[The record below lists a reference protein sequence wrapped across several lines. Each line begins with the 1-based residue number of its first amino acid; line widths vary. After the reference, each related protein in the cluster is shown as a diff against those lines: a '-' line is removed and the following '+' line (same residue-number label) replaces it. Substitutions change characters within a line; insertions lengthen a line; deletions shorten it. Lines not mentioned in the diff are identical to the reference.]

1 MTKQIEAPKAQT
13 AGAAQTAQNGNN
25 ANSATPKKPET
36 VGEVVAKTLADE
48 EKTRKALEKR
58 KQELEKCLSEI
69 ERKKELVEHLDKFHK
84 TDHDL
89 ETLTQLV
96 DDEIESDEFESNL
109 YRIRLVGVNTYG
121 DKNDIASISNVELI
135 KEFIV
140 MLRAKIAE
148 KVTELETELMK

>member
-25 ANSATPKKPET
+25 ANIATPKKPET
-36 VGEVVAKTLADE
+36 VGEVVAKTLADD

-69 ERKKELVEHLDKFHK
+69 ERKKELVDHLDKFHD
-84 TDHDL
+84 TDHELDAAK
-89 ETLTQLV
+89 QLL
-96 DDEIESDEFESNL
+96 DDEIENDEFESHL
-109 YRIRLVGVNTYG
+109 FRISLVAVGPYG
-121 DKNDIASISNVELI
+121 DKKEVASVTNTELNRVFVET
-135 KEFIV
+135 
-140 MLRAKIAE
+140 LRAKIAE